1 MKVLKFGWTSL
12 GSLEMIQKTAQI
24 VTEIK
29 NNSKEDVVVVVSAM
43 STVTNTLIE
52 LCESAQKWDIITVM
66 KWIDELRKKHE
77 EVVKWICSDNM
88 CKEHCNYIKSNL
100 NTLHDIFKWVTLLW
114 NISSK
119 DKAKILYFWEI
130 LSSILLS
137 LSINKL
143 GYNSKFYK
151 SADIIMCEWKFMNS
165 DYNKDLSVKKAQD
178 FLKNHNTK
186 KEIPVIT
193 WFWWWDEN
201 WNIYLFDRW
210 WSDYVATIIWNIFN
224 ANSVEIWTDVDW
236 VMSADP
242 RIIKNPIIWDELDYS
257 VSAEFAL
264 TWAKVLHPKTISPAQ
279 EKNIPVYIKNTF
291 NPKAQWT
298 KICKSTKLS
307 WIKWINID
315 NNQVLITFIDNSML
329 WCVWYLY
336 SAIKIIRDN
345 SVSIDSVATSE
356 TSFTLSIKESDLST
370 KLKDELYKLDDKF
383 IVTIDVNVTKISIVW
398 DNINDYKVLST
409 LDDIKLI
416 SKWEFNKTLT
426 IFINKVEKNIILTK
440 LHKSIFWI

>member
-1 MKVLKFGWTSL
+1 MKILKFWWTSL

-29 NNSKEDVVVVVSAM
+29 NTSKEDVVVVVSAM
-43 STVTNTLIE
+43 STVTNTLID
-52 LCESAQKWDIITVM
+52 LCDLAKKWDIESVM
-66 KWIDELRKKHE
+66 NWINKLREKHE
-77 EVVKWICSDNM
+77 NVIIWICSNNA
-88 CKEHCNYIKSNL
+88 CEEHFNNIKSNL
-100 NTLHDIFKWVTLLW
+100 DILHDIFKWVTLLW
-114 NISSK
+114 DLSSK
-119 DKAKILYFWEI
+119 DRAKILYFWEI

-137 LSINKL
+137 LAINKL
-143 GYNSKFYK
+143 GYDSSFYK
-151 SADIIMCEWKFMNS
+151 SADIIMCEWEYMNS
-165 DYNKDLSVKKAQD
+165 EYIKKLTEKKAEY
-178 FLKNHNTK
+178 FLKEHNTQ

-210 WSDYVATIIWNIFN
+210 WSDYVATIIWNIFD

-298 KICKSTKLS
+298 KICKSNKLS

-315 NNQVLITFIDNSML
+315 NNQVLITFIDNSMI
-329 WCVWYLY
+329 WWIWYLY
-336 SAIKIIRDN
+336 IAMKIIRDN

-370 KLKDELYKLDDKF
+370 KLKDELYKLNDKF
-383 IVTIDVNVTKISIVW
+383 TITIDVNVTKISIVW
-398 DNINDYKVLST
+398 DNINDYSVLST

-426 IFINKVEKNIILTK
+426 IFINKVEKDIILTK

>member
-1 MKVLKFGWTSL
+1 MKILKFGWTSL

-24 VTEIK
+24 IIETK

-43 STVTNTLIE
+43 STVTNTLIS
-52 LCESAQKWDIITVM
+52 LCESAQKGDINTVM
-66 KWIDELRKKHE
+66 DWIDKLRKKHE
-77 EVVKWICSDNM
+77 DVVKWICSNNICEKHFNNIKDNLDILQ
-88 CKEHCNYIKSNL
+88 N
-100 NTLHDIFKWVTLLW
+100 IFKWVTLLW
-114 NISSK
+114 DLSSK
-119 DKAKILYFWEI
+119 DRAKILYFWEI

-137 LSINKL
+137 LAINKS
-143 GYNSKFYK
+143 GYNSNFYK
-151 SADIIMCEWKFMNS
+151 SADIIMCEWEFMNS
-165 DYNKDLSVKKAQD
+165 EYKKDLSKEKAII
-178 FLKNHNTK
+178 FLKNQNIQE
-186 KEIPVIT
+186 EIPVIT
-193 WFWWWDEN
+193 WFWWWDDN

-210 WSDYVATIIWNIFN
+210 WSDFVATIIWNIFD
-224 ANSVEIWTDVDW
+224 ATSVEIWTDVDW

-257 VSAEFAL
+257 VCAEFAL

-315 NNQVLITFIDNSML
+315 NNQILITFIDNSML
-329 WCVWYLY
+329 WWVWYLY
-336 SAIKIIRDN
+336 GAIKIIRDN
-345 SVSIDSVATSE
+345 LVSIDSVATSE
-356 TSFTLSIKESDLST
+356 TSFTISLKESDFTT
-370 KLKDELYKLDDKF
+370 KIKNELYKLDNKSS
-383 IVTIDVNVTKISIVW
+383 ITIDNNVTKISIVW

-426 IFINKVEKNIILTK
+426 IFINKVEKDIILTK
-440 LHKSIFWI
+440 LHKNIFWI